1 MKVTT
6 QMVSDCCY
14 DGPVIAFVQHTN
26 GLFQRPRPL
35 LTKRAEDSDRP
46 GLISMVQLLGQPEK
60 YSGRKVQVIGLVHF
74 EFEGNAIYL
83 SREDYEYGIVTNAFW
98 LALSDSVQTKDVND
112 SYALVEGTF
121 NPNMKGHFGVWNG
134 SIENITLLKRWAR
147 VDKR

>member
-6 QMVSDCCY
+6 QMVLTAVTAALLLTSCNIRMGSSN
-14 DGPVIAFVQHTN
+14 GPT
-26 GLFQRPRPL
+26 PL
-35 LTKRAEDSDRP
+35 LTKRVEDSDRP

-60 YSGRKVQVIGLVHF
+60 YNGRKVQVIGFVHF

-83 SREDYEYGIVTNAFW
+83 SREDYKYGIVTNAFW
-98 LALSDSVQTKDVND
+98 LTLSDSVQTKDVND

-121 NPNMKGHFGVWNG
+121 NPTMKGHFGVWNG
-134 SIENITLLKRWAR
+134 SIENITLLKRWAQ